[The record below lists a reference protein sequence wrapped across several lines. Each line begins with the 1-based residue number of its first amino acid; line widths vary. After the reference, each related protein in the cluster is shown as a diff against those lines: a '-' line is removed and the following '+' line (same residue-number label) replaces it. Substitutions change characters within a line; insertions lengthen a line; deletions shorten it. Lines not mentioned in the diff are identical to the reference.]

1 MGVYASPGEVP
12 LGILG
17 GSVPRGRPVIGI
29 LNLFQ
34 TKKCLFSHV
43 LRPSLKEIMS
53 TLLRLEQ

>member
-43 LRPSLKEIMS
+43 LRPSLLEIMS
-53 TLLRLEQ
+53 SCIT

>member
-17 GSVPRGRPVIGI
+17 GGVPRGRPVIAI

-34 TKKCLFSHV
+34 TKKCHFSHV
-43 LRPSLKEIMS
+43 LRPSLQEIMS
-53 TLLRLEQ
+53 SCIT